1 MMPQIPSPEAA
12 TALPTLPGNI
22 QCLVELLSAPPPV
35 LIPIPLGSKRPRVKR
50 WQHLTAAAMSDPDHL
65 RALATHGNTGVLLG
79 PASGH
84 LVSIDFDDDQWVEPF
99 LRLNPKL
106 RESLRSKRQR
116 GCNVWLRLTG
126 DYPLSQ
132 RLKTWTGAV
141 CGEWRAAGN
150 QTLIRG
156 QAGGIP
162 YRLLQEAKPVTVAF
176 HEIVWPEDLI
186 PPSLAVESLRPPSGV
201 TQRTELR
208 NGVTEPPMSLVG
220 MVVVVEQ
227 CIPTVPHDNDRQL
240 FRLARAARSL
250 EQTQGCELTPA
261 EQDEVFRHWYD
272 RTPRALLPD
281 ARDNYH
287 AKFLRACRN
296 ARLGL
301 DQDPVGEA
309 WASAQKEPL
318 PAEALRF
325 ATNQKLQL
333 LVALCYQL
341 QLLTPDSEFWLS
353 CRDAGA
359 CLAIPYQDA
368 NRLLQ
373 ALEGGKVIRTVTKG
387 TTVRATR
394 FRYRSLEAANG

>member
-1 MMPQIPSPEAA
+1 
-12 TALPTLPGNI
+12 
-22 QCLVELLSAPPPV
+22 
-35 LIPIPLGSKRPRVKR
+35 
-50 WQHLTAAAMSDPDHL
+50 MSDPDHL

-79 PASGH
+79 AASGH
-84 LVSIDFDDDQWVEPF
+84 LVSIDFDDDQRVEPF

-126 DYPLSQ
+126 DYPPSQ
-132 RLKTWTGAV
+132 RLKTRTGAV

-150 QTLIRG
+150 QTLILG

-162 YRLLQEAKPVTVAF
+162 YRLLHEAKPVTVAF

-186 PPSLAVESLRPPSGV
+186 PLSGV
-201 TQRTELR
+201 TDWTEIPSYR
-208 NGVTEPPMSLVG
+208 VDRVTEPTKPAEPTEPPMSLVG
-220 MVVVVEQ
+220 VGALVEQ
-227 CIPTVPHDNDRQL
+227 CIPTVAHDNDRQL

-250 EQTQGCELTPA
+250 EQKQGRELTAA
-261 EQDEVFRHWYD
+261 EQDELFRHWHD

-281 ARDNYH
+281 ARDAYH
-287 AKFLRACRN
+287 EKFLRACRN

-309 WASAQKEPL
+309 WASAQKDPL
-318 PAEALRF
+318 PADALRF
-325 ATNQKLQL
+325 ATNQKLQQ

-353 CRDAGA
+353 CRDAGD
-359 CLAIPYQDA
+359 CLAVPYQEA